1 MSKARLAPLVRRSD
15 EDEALIYCGPDIGRV
30 LKQYSVFIGPL
41 PADAMEIIKKH
52 PCVKKLLVPASQYHK
67 VSTLV
72 QTQGTIENYW
82 FNRVFEEMGE

>member
-1 MSKARLAPLVRRSD
+1 MSKIHTTPLSHRSD

-30 LKQYSVFIGPL
+30 LKQYSVYIGSL

-52 PCVKKLLVPASQYHK
+52 PCVKKLLFPASQYHS

-72 QTQGTIENYW
+72 LTPGTIENFW
-82 FNRVFEEMGE
+82 FNRVLEEMGE